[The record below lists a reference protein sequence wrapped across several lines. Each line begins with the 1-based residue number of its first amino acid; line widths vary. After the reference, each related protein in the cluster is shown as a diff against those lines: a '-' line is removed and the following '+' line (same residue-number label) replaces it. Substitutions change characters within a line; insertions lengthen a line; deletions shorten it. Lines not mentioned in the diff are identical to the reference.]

1 MNTKILDEE
10 LAGYGSFEKKA
21 PSHQF
26 KNDVE
31 ITALHSPE
39 EEKEQEKIKIKQD
52 LESGLLVRAMSLR
65 AAAEAQTAQIGN
77 ADGNSAQIDENSA
90 RADEADEAGRCR
102 VPDKATQQAG
112 AVDCFAG
119 ARNDE
124 NSARNDEASARA
136 DENSR
141 NDEIL
146 ARNDKTSDRSDRK
159 AKRDNSKVRHPIG
172 AKLILLTS
180 LIVLISMGLITVL
193 VSYFISSD
201 TRINA
206 EDNNLTINSRTAS
219 DCQSRLNSVISAS
232 GILYDILITDTDEES
247 QNRVVN
253 SFFERNKAIAAI
265 YFQNIESSSYNRQF
279 FATNELEN
287 TLFDS
292 YVLQEDETLDQ
303 VKQGSVKLMNASQ
316 FFGVQTIA
324 IFTPVYSGTVSD
336 AAVILF
342 ACDELSESF
351 ANSSINSSILVNDD
365 GVVLVHPDIQEIL
378 NATDLSKSK
387 LVQTMLSKKTNN
399 EQFIYTDDEGI
410 EYIAAF
416 RKINL
421 GGCGVVTEVRTSIV
435 LEAVNATTRRN
446 IYLTVSIL
454 SLAIILIWFFAKSLS
469 TPLKTLTSVVNE
481 INNGNFNT
489 EKFEELP
496 VSRSDEIGVL
506 VQSTKNEREILNTV
520 TSLTNRGV
528 TQAII
533 KKEIDFEPHLKD
545 ITIFFSD
552 IRGFTAI
559 SDGFNKR
566 FGEKSAAEIISFLND
581 YMGRMVNCIN
591 ITGGNVDKFEGDAIM
606 ACWGVLRDDD
616 LSFETMPEYSIAD
629 TDKKTALAAAHAQ
642 NVQKDALSA
651 IRATVAMRYALME
664 YNKHAEEFT
673 KAHAGEADAKYKP
686 HIRIGSGLNS
696 GRATVGFMGSY
707 HKMEFTS
714 IGDAVNLA
722 SRTESSNKPC
732 GTDILI
738 TQDTYDI
745 LKHNYIRCP
754 ENNFTISE
762 ENLANEVIVEMIPVA
777 FEVKGKGKQH
787 FYGVVNMP
795 GFNIEEFFRK
805 SEPEFTVDPD
815 CAKSVGPLGPK
826 TLHEVRSLLGIPEP
840 NFDEVNL
847 DASEEKTKAAGK

>member
-10 LAGYGSFEKKA
+10 LAEYGSFEKKE

-52 LESGLLVRAMSLR
+52 LASGLLVRAMSLR
-65 AAAEAQTAQIGN
+65 AAAEAQAAQAGN
-77 ADGNSAQIDENSA
+77 ADENSA
-90 RADEADEAGRCR
+90 RADEAA
-102 VPDKATQQAG
+102 QQAG
-112 AVDCFAG
+112 PVDCFASAVPEPVEG
-119 ARNDE
+119 RNDGDGAARKE
-124 NSARNDEASARA
+124 EASDSGLLRSARNDKE
-136 DENSR
+136 
-141 NDEIL
+141 
-146 ARNDKTSDRSDRK
+146 ARND
-159 AKRDNSKVRHPIG
+159 KVRHPIG
-172 AKLILLTS
+172 VKLILLTS
-180 LIVLISMGLITVL
+180 LIVLASMGLITVL

-219 DCQSRLNSVISAS
+219 DCQSRLNSIISSS

-253 SFFERNKAIAAI
+253 SFFDRNKYIAAI
-265 YFQNIESSSYNRQF
+265 YFQNLESSSYNRQF

-292 YVLQEDETLDQ
+292 YVLQEEETLAQ
-303 VKQGSVKLMNASQ
+303 AKQGSVKLLNASQ
-316 FFGVQTIA
+316 FFGVQIIA
-324 IFTPVYSGTVSD
+324 IFTPVYSGTSSD

-351 ANSSINSSILVNDD
+351 ANSSINSSILVNDE

-378 NATDLSKSK
+378 NATDLSKSR
-387 LVQTMLSKKTNN
+387 LVETMLSKKTNN
-399 EQFIYTDDEGI
+399 EQFIYKDDDGV

-454 SLAIILIWFFAKSLS
+454 SFAIILIWFFAKSLS
-469 TPLKTLTSVVNE
+469 SPLKTLTSVVNE

-496 VSRSDEIGVL
+496 AFRSDEIGVL

-616 LSFETMPEYSIAD
+616 LSFESMPEYSIAD

-696 GRATVGFMGSY
+696 GRATVGCMGSY

-714 IGDAVNLA
+714 I
-722 SRTESSNKPC
+722 
-732 GTDILI
+732 
-738 TQDTYDI
+738 
-745 LKHNYIRCP
+745 
-754 ENNFTISE
+754 
-762 ENLANEVIVEMIPVA
+762 
-777 FEVKGKGKQH
+777 
-787 FYGVVNMP
+787 
-795 GFNIEEFFRK
+795 
-805 SEPEFTVDPD
+805 
-815 CAKSVGPLGPK
+815 
-826 TLHEVRSLLGIPEP
+826 
-840 NFDEVNL
+840 
-847 DASEEKTKAAGK
+847 

>member
-65 AAAEAQTAQIGN
+65 AAAEAQAAQTGN
-77 ADGNSAQIDENSA
+77 ADENSA
-90 RADEADEAGRCR
+90 RADEADKVGRCGE
-102 VPDKATQQAG
+102 PDMAARQAG

-119 ARNDE
+119 ARNDG
-124 NSARNDEASARA
+124 SSVRADEASARA

-146 ARNDKTSDRSDRK
+146 ARNDKTSARSARK

-253 SFFERNKAIAAI
+253 SFFERNKSIAAI

-292 YVLQEDETLDQ
+292 YVLQEDETLAQ
-303 VKQGSVKLMNASQ
+303 VKQGSVKLLNASQ

-336 AAVILF
+336 VAVILF

-378 NATDLSKSK
+378 NATDLSKS
-387 LVQTMLSKKTNN
+387 
-399 EQFIYTDDEGI
+399 
-410 EYIAAF
+410 
-416 RKINL
+416 
-421 GGCGVVTEVRTSIV
+421 
-435 LEAVNATTRRN
+435 
-446 IYLTVSIL
+446 
-454 SLAIILIWFFAKSLS
+454 
-469 TPLKTLTSVVNE
+469 
-481 INNGNFNT
+481 
-489 EKFEELP
+489 
-496 VSRSDEIGVL
+496 
-506 VQSTKNEREILNTV
+506 
-520 TSLTNRGV
+520 
-528 TQAII
+528 
-533 KKEIDFEPHLKD
+533 
-545 ITIFFSD
+545 
-552 IRGFTAI
+552 
-559 SDGFNKR
+559 
-566 FGEKSAAEIISFLND
+566 
-581 YMGRMVNCIN
+581 
-591 ITGGNVDKFEGDAIM
+591 
-606 ACWGVLRDDD
+606 
-616 LSFETMPEYSIAD
+616 
-629 TDKKTALAAAHAQ
+629 
-642 NVQKDALSA
+642 
-651 IRATVAMRYALME
+651 
-664 YNKHAEEFT
+664 
-673 KAHAGEADAKYKP
+673 
-686 HIRIGSGLNS
+686 
-696 GRATVGFMGSY
+696 
-707 HKMEFTS
+707 
-714 IGDAVNLA
+714 
-722 SRTESSNKPC
+722 
-732 GTDILI
+732 
-738 TQDTYDI
+738 
-745 LKHNYIRCP
+745 
-754 ENNFTISE
+754 
-762 ENLANEVIVEMIPVA
+762 
-777 FEVKGKGKQH
+777 
-787 FYGVVNMP
+787 
-795 GFNIEEFFRK
+795 
-805 SEPEFTVDPD
+805 
-815 CAKSVGPLGPK
+815 
-826 TLHEVRSLLGIPEP
+826 
-840 NFDEVNL
+840 
-847 DASEEKTKAAGK
+847 